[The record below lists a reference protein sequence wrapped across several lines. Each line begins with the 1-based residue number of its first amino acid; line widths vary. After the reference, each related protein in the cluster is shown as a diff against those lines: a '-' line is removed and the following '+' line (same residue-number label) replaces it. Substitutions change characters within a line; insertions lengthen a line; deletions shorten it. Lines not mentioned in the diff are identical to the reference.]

1 MLFLSEFYVHLFVLL
16 SSKGDLV
23 PCNHFNTARTQL
35 LLLSSRNCAVTLT
48 TGIVI
53 GQKWALHCRDT
64 GTTRLL
70 SLLIAAYT

>member
-1 MLFLSEFYVHLFVLL
+1 MSIYLFYCHQS
-16 SSKGDLV
+16 DLV